1 MIETSLGGALPAML
15 AAAALA
21 GLVRGFSGFGAAMVF
36 VPIVSALRSPQDA
49 VVLLFLID
57 AVAALPLLPGGLSRC
72 AWREVLPLALGA
84 TICMPLGVAL
94 LKIADPDAMRW
105 TVSLMILAAI
115 AVLASGWRYRAVP
128 SFPTTTAVGG
138 LAGFTSGLAGMAGPP
153 IVLFM
158 LGGPNDAGTV
168 RANIVVFFALSTLV
182 GAAAYLAHG
191 MITRATLLAA
201 LLLLPGYALGV
212 RLGAR
217 SFGLASPDTFRR
229 AAYLICGTAA
239 LLAMPFW

>member
-1 MIETSLGGALPAML
+1 M
-15 AAAALA
+15 
-21 GLVRGFSGFGAAMVF
+21 
-36 VPIVSALRSPQDA
+36 VPIV
-49 VVLLFLID
+49 
-57 AVAALPLLPGGLSRC
+57 
-72 AWREVLPLALGA
+72 
-84 TICMPLGVAL
+84 M
-94 LKIADPDAMRW
+94 
-105 TVSLMILAAI
+105 AAI

-168 RANIVVFFALSTLV
+168 RANIVVFFALATLV